1 VDPAMRG
8 DTRKRAADRSLVPA
22 LTTAALVLLAAAL
35 PVRVPAQA
43 RLKVLATLPDL
54 WAITRAL
61 VGDLGDVQVATRPG
75 QNPHDL
81 EIRPS
86 QILLVKRAEIL
97 VRNGLDEDA
106 WIDPVIESS
115 GNPRLLRG
123 APSVVEAVRGVD
135 VLKVRTGPVDRSLGD
150 VHPAGNPHFTLD
162 PGTLPV
168 VAANIVAGLGRL
180 RPDLVERLEQN
191 RRRFL
196 EEVAAATRRWIEA
209 LAPHRGAGV
218 VSYHDSWP
226 YFYRAFGLEEVGV
239 IEDRPGVPPSP
250 QHLAGLIR
258 QMRERRVKVVL
269 VESWYPTDT
278 PAAVARAAGAR
289 VLLVPQ
295 SPGAMKGTE
304 TYITHLDAIVGAL
317 SRALAE

>member
-1 VDPAMRG
+1 MLARV
-8 DTRKRAADRSLVPA
+8 LV
-22 LTTAALVLLAAAL
+22 LAALVGLSVAHPAAT
-35 PVRVPAQA
+35 PAQE
-43 RLKVLATLPDL
+43 RLRVLATLPDL

-123 APSVVEAVRGVD
+123 SPSVVEAVRGLQM
-135 VLKVRTGPVDRSLGD
+135 LKVRTGAVDRSLGD
-150 VHPAGNPHFTLD
+150 VHPAGNPRFTLD
-162 PGTLPV
+162 PGTAPIV
-168 VAANIVAGLGRL
+168 TANIVAGLGRL
-180 RPDLVERLEQN
+180 RPDLAERLEAN
-191 RRRFL
+191 RRWFL
-196 EEVAAATRRWIEA
+196 DEVDAATQRWTA
-209 LAPHRGAGV
+209 TLAPYRGAPV

-226 YFYRAFGLEEVGV
+226 YFYRAFGLEELGV

-250 QHLAGLIR
+250 QHLAALIR
-258 QMRERRVKVVL
+258 QMRERGVKVVL

-278 PAAVARAAGAR
+278 PMAVARAAGAQIL
-289 VLLVPQ
+289 VVPQ
-295 SPGAMKGTE
+295 SPGAVKGTD
-304 TYITHLDAIVGAL
+304 TYIGHLDALVTAVAA
-317 SRALAE
+317 ALAR

>member
-1 VDPAMRG
+1 MRG
-8 DTRKRAADRSLVPA
+8 GRIARPLAAGA
-22 LTTAALVLLAAAL
+22 LALLAFAG
-35 PVRVPAQA
+35 PVGAPAQS
-43 RLKVLATLPDL
+43 RLRVLTTLPDL

-61 VGDLGDVQVATRPG
+61 VGDLGEVQVATRPG

-86 QILLVKRAEIL
+86 QIVLIKRAEIL

-123 APSVVEAVRGVD
+123 APGVVEAVQGVA

-150 VHPAGNPHFTLD
+150 VHPSGNPHFTLD
-162 PGTLPV
+162 PETLPIV
-168 VAANIVAGLGRL
+168 TANIVAGLARL
-180 RPDLVERLEQN
+180 RPDLAEPLERH
-191 RRRFL
+191 RRAFL
-196 EEVAAATRRWIEA
+196 DEVGEAARGWRRA
-209 LAPHRGAGV
+209 LAPYRGAAV

-226 YFYRAFGLEEVGV
+226 YFYRAFGLEELGV

-250 QHLAGLIR
+250 QHLAALIR
-258 QMRERRVKVVL
+258 AMRERRAKVVL

-278 PAAVARAAGAR
+278 AGAVARAAGAR
-289 VLLVPQ
+289 LLVVPQ
-295 SPGAMKGTE
+295 SPGAVKGTE
-304 TYITHLDAIVGAL
+304 TYVGHLDALVTAL
-317 SRALAE
+317 ARALGE

>member
-1 VDPAMRG
+1 MRPRGMSAMLARVLVSG
-8 DTRKRAADRSLVPA
+8 ALVVLAVVPA
-22 LTTAALVLLAAAL
+22 AIA
-35 PVRVPAQA
+35 PAQE
-43 RLKVLATLPDL
+43 RLRVLATLPDL
-54 WAITRAL
+54 WSITRAL
-61 VGDLGDVQVATRPG
+61 VGDLGEVQVATRPG

-123 APSVVEAVRGVD
+123 SSSVVEAVRGLAI
-135 VLKVRTGPVDRSLGD
+135 LKVRTGQVDRSLGD

-162 PGTLPV
+162 PGTAPV
-168 VAANIVAGLGRL
+168 VTANIVAGLGRL
-180 RPDLVERLEQN
+180 RPDLAERLEAN
-191 RRRFL
+191 RLRFL
-196 EEVAAATRRWIEA
+196 DEVAAASRKWTET
-209 LAPHRGAGV
+209 LAPYRGVAV

-226 YFYRAFGLEEVGV
+226 YFYRAFGLEELGV

-250 QHLAGLIR
+250 QHLATLIR

-278 PAAVARAAGAR
+278 PMAVARAAGAR
-289 VLLVPQ
+289 VLVVPQ
-295 SPGAMKGTE
+295 SPGATKGTD
-304 TYITHLDAIVGAL
+304 TYITHLDALVTMLA
-317 SRALAE
+317 RALAE

>member
-1 VDPAMRG
+1 MRPRG
-8 DTRKRAADRSLVPA
+8 MSAVLARMLVAGALVVLAVVPA
-22 LTTAALVLLAAAL
+22 AIA
-35 PVRVPAQA
+35 PAQE
-43 RLKVLATLPDL
+43 RIRVLATLPDL
-54 WAITRAL
+54 WSITRAL
-61 VGDLGDVQVATRPG
+61 VGELGDVQVATRPG

-97 VRNGLDEDA
+97 VRNGLEEDA

-123 APSVVEAVRGVD
+123 SPSVVEAVRGLQI
-135 VLKVRTGPVDRSLGD
+135 LKVRTGQVDRSLGD

-162 PGTLPV
+162 PGTAAV
-168 VAANIVAGLGRL
+168 VTANIVAGLGRL
-180 RPDLVERLEQN
+180 RPDLAERLEAN
-191 RRRFL
+191 RQRFL
-196 EEVAAATRRWIEA
+196 DEVAAATRKWTET
-209 LAPHRGAGV
+209 LAPYHGAAV

-226 YFYRAFGLEEVGV
+226 YFYRAFGLEELGV

-250 QHLAGLIR
+250 QHLATLIR

-278 PAAVARAAGAR
+278 PMAVARAAGAR
-289 VLLVPQ
+289 VLVVPQ
-295 SPGAMKGTE
+295 SPGAMKGTD
-304 TYITHLDAIVGAL
+304 TYISHLDALVTAMA
-317 SRALAE
+317 RALAQ

>member
-1 VDPAMRG
+1 MTIRRRRSELV
-8 DTRKRAADRSLVPA
+8 RAARRALPRVVTSALMMLV
-22 LTTAALVLLAAAL
+22 LAAAPL
-35 PVRVPAQA
+35 GVPGGE
-43 RLKVLATLPDL
+43 RLRVLATLPDL

-61 VGDLGDVQVATRPG
+61 VDDLGEVQVATRPG

-86 QILLVKRAEIL
+86 QILLVKRAEVL

-123 APSVVEAVRGVD
+123 APSVVEAVRGVS
-135 VLKVRTGPVDRSLGD
+135 VLKVRTGPIDRSQGD

-162 PGTLPV
+162 PGTLPTV
-168 VAANIVAGLGRL
+168 TANIVAGLGRL
-180 RPDLVERLEQN
+180 RPDLAEQLEKN
-191 RRRFL
+191 RERFL
-196 EEVAAATRRWIEA
+196 AEVADAAHRWSQT
-209 LAPHRGAGV
+209 LAPYRGVPV

-226 YFYRAFGLEEVGV
+226 YFYRAFGLEELGV

-258 QMRERRVKVVL
+258 QMRERGVKVVL

-278 PAAVARAAGAR
+278 AAAVARAAGAR
-289 VLLVPQ
+289 VLVVPQ
-295 SPGAMKGTE
+295 SPGAVKGTE
-304 TYITHLDAIVGAL
+304 TYIAHLDTVVGAL
-317 SRALAE
+317 ARALSP

>member
-1 VDPAMRG
+1 MRSPG
-8 DTRKRAADRSLVPA
+8 MSAVLVRVLVA
-22 LTTAALVLLAAAL
+22 GALVVLAIVPSAT
-35 PVRVPAQA
+35 VPAQE
-43 RLKVLATLPDL
+43 RLRVLATLPDL
-54 WAITRAL
+54 WSLTRPL
-61 VGDLGDVQVATRPG
+61 VGDLGEVQVATRPG

-123 APSVVEAVRGVD
+123 SPSVVEAVRGLQI
-135 VLKVRTGPVDRSLGD
+135 LKVRTGQVDRSLGD

-162 PGTLPV
+162 PGTAPV
-168 VAANIVAGLGRL
+168 VTANIVAGLGRL
-180 RPDLVERLEQN
+180 RPDLAERLEAN
-191 RRRFL
+191 RLRFL
-196 EEVAAATRRWIEA
+196 DEVAAASRKWTET
-209 LAPHRGAGV
+209 LAPYRGAAV

-226 YFYRAFGLEEVGV
+226 YFYRAFGLEELGV

-250 QHLAGLIR
+250 QHLAALIR

-278 PAAVARAAGAR
+278 PVAVARAAGAR
-289 VLLVPQ
+289 VLVVPQ
-295 SPGAMKGTE
+295 SPGAIKGTD
-304 TYITHLDAIVGAL
+304 TYITHLDALVTMLA
-317 SRALAE
+317 RALAD